1 MKKVNKEE
9 GRFMENLED
18 YAGDILE
25 EIKEAEKLNAES
37 ELEAIISMTKEC
49 GSFFTLSCC

>member
-1 MKKVNKEE
+1 
-9 GRFMENLED
+9 MENLED